1 MQKQT
6 AHEDAQA
13 EAHTISGSLWNWMA
27 CVNASRHRTA
37 TNSQTK
43 QRRICTT
50 HSLSRTHTSYTHR
63 SFEAAIKIVK
73 TCIHTV
79 ARLQCTHL
87 NVNKPEHWQKIQ
99 KSIAK
104 LKHTRFIYGGKET
117 EREKERNRAKM
128 MLLAL
133 VNCPTLAPEYRRKR
147 KMQWK
152 SLALALM
159 MILMIHRSSLAN
171 TFATRSLEGINRH
184 VPCTSQID

>member
-1 MQKQT
+1 MHRQRHTQSQDRYEIEWRVWTHPDTAQLRIHKQNK
-6 AHEDAQA
+6 DKYVQ
-13 EAHTISGSLWNWMA
+13 HT
-27 CVNASRHRTA
+27 
-37 TNSQTK
+37 
-43 QRRICTT
+43 
-50 HSLSRTHTSYTHR
+50 LSRAHTHR

-133 VNCPTLAPEYRRKR
+133 VNCPTLAPEYRRKQ